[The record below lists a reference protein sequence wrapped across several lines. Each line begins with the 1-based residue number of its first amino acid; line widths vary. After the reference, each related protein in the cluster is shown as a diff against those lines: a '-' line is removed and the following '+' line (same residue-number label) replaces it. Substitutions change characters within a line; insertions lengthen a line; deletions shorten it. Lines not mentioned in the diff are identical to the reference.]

1 MADHDMRSPAQKHTR
16 GNKGA
21 LTQVEHHEGQTSA
34 RNARKL
40 VITGVDTEDT
50 HEGVNE
56 TEETRLTPGGF
67 DDGVEEEFPLFPIDK
82 MEGMGD
88 IEHASGWVSARAE
101 GIQAVEE
108 ELVEEEPLEGELA
121 EDEII
126 KQSEYKGKGTYRR
139 LDSFQMHQVYES
151 GSEGGYADNLEE
163 EGSVY
168 NVEEISIIDEESS
181 DPEEGFQVRT
191 ESPTYQR
198 SHQHSTR
205 EVNFSNVNR
214 TDEVVSTFEFLHDQD
229 LIIVK
234 DNTSEFDTQVNA
246 EGSRAPTKG
255 MASQNKKTGTHECGQ
270 VQVCRSGT
278 PLVSIFG
285 MLLMFTQVVPRPK
298 IVGSH
303 HELAPRTKSIFP
315 PFLHSHTLTSHGTT

>member
-1 MADHDMRSPAQKHTR
+1 M
-16 GNKGA
+16 
-21 LTQVEHHEGQTSA
+21 
-34 RNARKL
+34 
-40 VITGVDTEDT
+40 DTEDT
-50 HEGVNE
+50 HEGVNG
-56 TEETRLTPGGF
+56 TEETGLTPGGF
-67 DDGVEEEFPLFPIDK
+67 DDGVEEEFPLFPIDE
-82 MEGMGD
+82 MEGFGFLPEVEGVGD

-108 ELVEEEPLEGELA
+108 EPLEGELA
-121 EDEII
+121 EDEIM
-126 KQSEYKGKGTYRR
+126 KQSEYKGKGTYHG

-168 NVEEISIIDEESS
+168 DVEEISIIDEESS

-191 ESPTYQR
+191 ESPTYRR

-214 TDEVVSTFEFLHDQD
+214 TDEVVSTFKFLHDQD

-234 DNTSEFDTQVNA
+234 DNTSEFDTQVNT
-246 EGSRAPTKG
+246 EGSRAPTKRT
-255 MASQNKKTGTHECGQ
+255 ASQNKKTGTHECGQ

-285 MLLMFTQVVPRPK
+285 MSLMFTQVVPRPK

-303 HELAPRTKSIFP
+303 HELAPRTKSVFP
-315 PFLHSHTLTSHGTT
+315 PFLRSHTLTSHSTT